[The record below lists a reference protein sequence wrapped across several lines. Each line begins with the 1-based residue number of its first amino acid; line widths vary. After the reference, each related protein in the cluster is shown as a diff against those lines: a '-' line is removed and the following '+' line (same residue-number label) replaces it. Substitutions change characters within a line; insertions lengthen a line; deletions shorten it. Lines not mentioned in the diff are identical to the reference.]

1 MHVRS
6 VRFRVAEHYLTR
18 VFILACHAIALNL
31 SDTFS
36 FKTTVTVSIIQL
48 LGLYMFVIVFEIV
61 LILVTLNADGK
72 CDNKGQSNG
81 LDLARVL
88 CHKTV

>member
-1 MHVRS
+1 MRS

-18 VFILACHAIALNL
+18 VFILHAMLALNL

-36 FKTTVTVSIIQL
+36 FKTTVIVSIIQL

-61 LILVTLNADGK
+61 LILVTLNADGN